1 MTINNPDKWVV
12 LEMKADSL
20 ESSRKVFAGWYGGF
34 AGADRWKLSSGI
46 IGEKD
51 FDQYIEFEN
60 VSGSIYRCNKDT
72 YGMSV
77 YMNDIFTSWLER
89 IKDIPD
95 ASITV
100 VEEYNQIAARSNKLV
115 GEKNKK

>member
-51 FDQYIEFEN
+51 FDQTIEFEN
-60 VSGSIYRCNKDT
+60 VSGSIYRCYKES

-77 YMNDIFTSWLER
+77 YMSDIFKSWLER
-89 IKDIPD
+89 IQDIPD

-100 VEEYNQIAARSNKLV
+100 VEEYNQT
-115 GEKNKK
+115 

>member
-1 MTINNPDKWVV
+1 
-12 LEMKADSL
+12 
-20 ESSRKVFAGWYGGF
+20 
-34 AGADRWKLSSGI
+34 
-46 IGEKD
+46 
-51 FDQYIEFEN
+51 
-60 VSGSIYRCNKDT
+60 
-72 YGMSV
+72 
-77 YMNDIFTSWLER
+77 MNDIFTSWLER

>member
-1 MTINNPDKWVV
+1 MTIVNPDKWVV
-12 LEMKADSL
+12 LDLKADSL

-34 AGADRWKLSSGI
+34 TGADRWKLSSGI
-46 IGEKD
+46 IGENE

-60 VSGSIYRCNKDT
+60 VNGSIYRCYKES

-77 YMNDIFTSWLER
+77 FMNDIFMSWLER
-89 IKDIPD
+89 IKDIPG

-100 VEEYNQIAARSNKLV
+100 VEKYNQIAASSNESA
-115 GEKNKK
+115 EKNK